1 MRILLFILLWLPAAL
16 WAQHDTSYT
25 FTLRKYDVADGLA
38 HRRVNAIVQD
48 RDGFLWLAT
57 PAGVQRFDGYTFT
70 LLTVAD
76 GLQANEVG
84 GMWMDGNGLLWL
96 FYNVPNVNFCTGVD
110 ILDPRTGRVETF
122 EAHFGPDAPVRANEF
137 VSWVRFAEDSTMLI
151 GAQGRLV
158 SYHPRRGLKAT
169 PKRGREGFNPMERNA
184 DGSLLGISFNP
195 DRMFD
200 RLVLRNADGTD
211 RDTLA
216 EQRVIAPLTGHVRS
230 VEEFLR
236 AGGSGAV
243 KGTYFA
249 WQTDLDS
256 PPGEAW
262 MPRGGSPGLLRA
274 TDASR
279 EPWAMHRRDLGNGLW
294 IVHTTVRR
302 MSAGGDPLK
311 ADVLFDLAAEHP
323 EVDFRLHHVFVD
335 AGRTV
340 WLCTEFGLFRLVI
353 RPSRFQRFLWQ
364 KDIPSGFGKRVRGM
378 LVKRERSSGQGA
390 RLLVNTEMEGFW
402 SLDADNGRVL
412 GRDTARVLH
421 YSIAEDEQGMVWRN
435 AEDTVREYLS
445 DGLSATGRWFLTPHA
460 CWAMY
465 PMGGSMVAESADGMA
480 RYAADGGAELRP
492 LRPAH
497 DQAVNAALHMAVVM
511 HIGRDRSGT
520 LWACATNGFY
530 RLGADGGA
538 QERWSLEEK
547 GAHRIPATDIRHF
560 LEDEHGV
567 FWIATG
573 DGGLL
578 RWDRVKDEVRAI
590 TMRDGLP
597 SNAVHA
603 VYADARGMRW
613 LPTDNGLVRYDPSSG
628 RITVYTTADGIA
640 QNEFNRLAH
649 CQGPDGRLYFGGLN
663 GITAFDPMVL
673 GEREAS
679 TRVPL
684 LITQVQQLSSGETAV
699 IDRSVEVRAGSEIT
713 LRPGD
718 RFVNIAFALLSY
730 EDPASILYGWRI
742 DGVDND
748 WNYQREPSLRITS
761 LPYGDHLLRIKAQGS
776 DGIWS
781 ARELTL
787 PLHVVRP
794 VHLRWWFIALCALAV
809 SAVVYAIF
817 RYRLAQARKVLAM
830 RDRIAADLH
839 DEVGSSLSNIAMFG
853 ELMRDQLADQPPK
866 VRRMVERITS
876 NSAKALESMNDIVW
890 NVNTR
895 YEGTEHL
902 VARMRAFAAQAAE
915 AKGFALRFEAEEA
928 LRAVKLDMMHRKHL
942 YLVFKEAVNNAA
954 KYSGCTELKVSLAA
968 QGAGMRLVVADNGRG
983 FAEGEQDARGGG
995 QGLAGMR
1002 KRADDIGAELTV
1014 RSVVGEGTT
1023 IILSPSGNGRS
1034 RTLGTR
1040 PSVGSGS
1047 FAP

>member
-1 MRILLFILLWLPAAL
+1 MFITLLFLPAL
-16 WAQHDTSYT
+16 LIAQQSPSFT
-25 FTLRKYDVADGLA
+25 FSLRKYDVADGLA
-38 HRRVNAIVQD
+38 HRRVNAMVQD

-70 LLTVAD
+70 LLTAAD
-76 GLQANEVG
+76 GLQANEAG
-84 GMWMDGNGLLWL
+84 GIWMDGNGLLWL

-110 ILDPRTGRVETF
+110 ILDPRSGQVKTF
-122 EAHFGPDAPVRANEF
+122 EQYFGPEAPVRANEF
-137 VSWVRFAEDSTMLI
+137 VSWVRYAEDSTMLI
-151 GAQGRLV
+151 GTQGRLV
-158 SYHPRRGLKAT
+158 SYHPRRGLTAT
-169 PKRGREGFNPMERNA
+169 PKRGGNGFNPMERLA
-184 DGSLLGISFNP
+184 DGSYLGISFSP
-195 DRMFD
+195 EHMFD
-200 RLVLRNADGTD
+200 RLVVRNADGTD

-236 AGGSGAV
+236 AGGSAAI

-249 WQTDLDS
+249 WQKDPAT

-262 MPRGGSPGLLRA
+262 MPRDGLPQLLRS

-294 IVHTTVRR
+294 LVHTTVRR
-302 MSAGGDPLK
+302 MQPGDDPLR
-311 ADVLFDLAAEHP
+311 AEVLFDLAAEYP
-323 EVDFRLHHVFVD
+323 EIDFRLHYVFVD
-335 AGRTV
+335 AGQNV

-353 RPSRFQRFLWQ
+353 RPSRFQRFLWER
-364 KDIPSGFGKRVRGM
+364 DIPSGFGKRVRGM
-378 LVKRERSSGQGA
+378 LVKHAGPAASGTQ
-390 RLLVNTEMEGFW
+390 LLVNTEMEGFW
-402 SLDADNGRVL
+402 SLEAKNGRVV
-412 GRDTARVLH
+412 GRDPAQVLH
-421 YSIAEDEQGMVWRN
+421 YSIAEDEQGNVWRN
-435 AEDTVREYLS
+435 AEDTVREYRS
-445 DGLSATGRWFLTPHA
+445 DGHTATGRWFLTPHA

-465 PMGGSMVAESADGMA
+465 PMKGAMLAEAAEGMA
-480 RYAADGGAELRP
+480 RYTMDGGAELKP
-492 LRPAH
+492 FPPSH
-497 DQAVNAALHMAVVM
+497 DEAVNNALRAAVVM

-530 RLGADGGA
+530 RLGTDGGA
-538 QERWSLEEK
+538 LERWSLDADE
-547 GAHRIPATDIRHF
+547 AHRIPAMDVRHF
-560 LEDEHGV
+560 LQDEAGV
-567 FWIATG
+567 FWLATG
-573 DGGLL
+573 EGGLV
-578 RWDRVKDEVRAI
+578 RWDRAKKEVRAI

-603 VYADARGMRW
+603 VYADTRGMRW
-613 LPTDNGLVRYDPSSG
+613 LPTDNGLVRYDPVSQ

-640 QNEFNRLAH
+640 HNEFNRLAH

-663 GITAFDPMVL
+663 GITAFDPMVVD
-673 GEREAS
+673 ERDAAAS
-679 TRVPL
+679 VPL
-684 LITQVQQLSSGETAV
+684 IITQVQQLSSGEAV
-699 IDRSVEVRAGSEIT
+699 VVDRSVEVRAGGAIT

-730 EDPASILYGWRI
+730 EDPGNILYGWRI

-781 ARELTL
+781 EHELTV
-787 PLHVVRP
+787 PIHVVRP
-794 VHLRWWFIALCALAV
+794 VYLRWWFIALCAMAI
-809 SAVVYAIF
+809 SAFVYAVF
-817 RYRLAQARKVLAM
+817 RYRLSQAKKVLAM

-853 ELMRDQLADQPPK
+853 ELMRDQLTDQPPK

-902 VARMRAFAAQAAE
+902 VARMRAFAAQASE
-915 AKGFALRFEAEEA
+915 AKGFELSFQADDALRH
-928 LRAVKLDMMHRKHL
+928 VHLDMMHRKHL
-942 YLVFKEAVNNAA
+942 YLIFKEAVNNAA
-954 KYSGCTELKVSLAA
+954 KYSSCTQLRVELSPARHGLR
-968 QGAGMRLVVADNGRG
+968 MVVADNGRG
-983 FAEGEQDARGGG
+983 FAEGAQDARGGG
-995 QGLAGMR
+995 QGLTGMY
-1002 KRADDIGAELTV
+1002 KRAAEIGAQLEV
-1014 RSVVGEGTT
+1014 ISVPGQGTT
-1023 IILSPSGNGRS
+1023 ITLEPAGS
-1034 RTLGTR
+1034 RTLGTH
-1040 PSVGSGS
+1040 GSNGQGS